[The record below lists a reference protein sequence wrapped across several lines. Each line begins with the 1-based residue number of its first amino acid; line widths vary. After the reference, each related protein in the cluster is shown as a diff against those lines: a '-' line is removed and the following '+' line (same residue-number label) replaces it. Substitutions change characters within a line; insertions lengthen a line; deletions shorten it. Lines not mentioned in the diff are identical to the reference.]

1 MDYILIKGGIRDPL
15 VDTSIS
21 CCHYFYIQD
30 FQNPLTLKNKN
41 HVALDT
47 ILRILSQYDYLYVF
61 ESRNGLNMDYISIKG
76 GIRDPP
82 PR

>member
-1 MDYILIKGGIRDPL
+1 MLPL
-15 VDTSIS
+15 LL
-21 CCHYFYIQD
+21 YFQD
-30 FQNPLTLKNKN
+30 FQNPLTLENKN

-82 PR
+82 TLTRPFRVANISIFKISKTH

>member
-1 MDYILIKGGIRDPL
+1 MRLSYVFESMNGLNMDYMLIIGVFGIPH

-47 ILRILSQYDYLYVF
+47 FLRIFSQ
-61 ESRNGLNMDYISIKG
+61 
-76 GIRDPP
+76 
-82 PR
+82 

>member
-1 MDYILIKGGIRDPL
+1 MRLSYGIKEWIKHGLYTDYRCIRDPTL
-15 VDTSIS
+15 IDTIS

-47 ILRILSQYDYLYVF
+47 ILRIFSQ
-61 ESRNGLNMDYISIKG
+61 
-76 GIRDPP
+76 
-82 PR
+82 